1 MHQRS
6 RLLALALAPTLFVGA
21 CSTPAARGVETIH
34 QPVVSRTDYAIDLGT
49 SGNRLSPGESERLSG
64 WMAGLR
70 IGFGDRVSVDDP
82 ARTGAAADVAREAGR
97 YGLLLERIAPPT
109 PQPLPPGAVRVVVSR
124 TVATVP
130 GCPDYSHNS
139 VPSYDQH
146 TSSNHG
152 CSINGNL
159 AAMIA
164 NPEDLVR
171 GQTGD
176 PTIDPSLAAKAIRT
190 YRDRT
195 GGTVSGGGAASATET
210 K

>member
-1 MHQRS
+1 MHS
-6 RLLALALAPTLFVGA
+6 RTWLLALA
-21 CSTPAARGVETIH
+21 PALLIGGCTAKPNRGMESIH
-34 QPVVSRTDYAIDLGT
+34 QPVVSRTDYAIDLASDG
-49 SGNRLSPGESERLSG
+49 SGLAPGEAERLAG

-70 IGFGDRVSVDDP
+70 LGFGDKVSVDDP
-82 ARTGAAADVAREAGR
+82 SRTGSAPDVQRQAAR

-109 PQPLPPGAVRVVVSR
+109 PGQVAPGAVRVVVSR
-124 TVATVP
+124 TSASVP
-130 GCPDYSHNS
+130 NCPDYSLNY

-152 CSINGNL
+152 CAINSNL

-171 GQTGD
+171 GQAGD
-176 PTIDPSLAAKAIRT
+176 PTIDPSLSSKAIRT
-190 YRDRT
+190 YRERT
-195 GGTVSGGGAASATET
+195 GGTVSGGGQASATET